1 MRIDSTR
8 VDDNDVTFL
17 YLQNAYERT
26 SYQRGLFLIFALK
39 ITSLDPVVLS
49 VSLLSHFVFSIS
61 IFAARRSYARAVLGV
76 VILSVCPS
84 LCPSVT
90 QVPCD

>member
-17 YLQNAYERT
+17 YLQNACDRM
-26 SYQRGLFLIFALK
+26 SYQRGLFLIFVLK

-61 IFAARRSYARAVLGV
+61 IFTSRRSYASAVLGV
-76 VILSVCPS
+76 VILSVF
-84 LCPSVT
+84 PSVT
-90 QVPCD
+90 RVLCD